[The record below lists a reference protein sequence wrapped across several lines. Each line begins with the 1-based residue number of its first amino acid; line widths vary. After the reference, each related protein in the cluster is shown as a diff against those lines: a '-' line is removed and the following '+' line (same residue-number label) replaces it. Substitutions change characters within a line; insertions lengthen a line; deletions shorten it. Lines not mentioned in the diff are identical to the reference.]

1 MKKMEIPSFSSP
13 SIVVR
18 QYLQF
23 KGLDQSADES
33 QIDPAR
39 SPLAVNMISDAGG
52 SPQKR
57 IGWRTVRRYVGRING
72 IFAYKEDGQMQTIVH
87 AGAKLYRD
95 GETPEE
101 LMSGLADS
109 DSTGFYMGNKLYILT
124 GAQYI
129 VYDGT
134 TAANVSDNAY
144 VPTTSYGRSPS
155 GGGYSYERVNL
166 LSPWRYNKFLGDGES
181 KVFQLDLK
189 PIDAVESVVVDDV
202 KQAASAYT
210 VDLTAGTVTFITA
223 PPKTSTGLSN
233 VEVKFKKE
241 TAGHADKVLKCTIC
255 ATYGQNSENYVFLAG
270 NPDEPN
276 REYYSGLSDPS
287 YFPDLN
293 YNKVGS
299 EDWPIL
305 NFLKFQGDLVTIKED
320 NQQEWTIYHHTMSTL
335 SDGTVVFPTSSGV
348 AGLGAC
354 AKRAAQNLLDDV
366 LFLTPRGVF
375 ARVNMITLTKMEQ
388 GVRCRSKR
396 INPTLIN
403 RTNLKDAVSV
413 VWKGY
418 YILCI
423 GDECYVADSNQPL
436 SGDGYEWYYWRNVPA
451 RCFAQ
456 EGGVCWF
463 GTADGRL
470 CRFNDDLVDPNG
482 DVMMEA
488 YNDDGAPIEWV
499 WATKMDNFGNTA
511 QEKTLTK
518 DGCVVM
524 FKTAV
529 ASSADIYI
537 RTEKDFG
544 VKKRHETLGILDF
557 NQIDFTKFTFNA
569 LPNNIRALRSKIKKF
584 KLCQIIL
591 KGNELNESFGVLQ
604 IVLRA
609 SMGKPVKR

>member
-72 IFAYKEDGQMQTIVH
+72 IFAFKEDGQMQTIVH

-129 VYDGT
+129 VYDGK
-134 TAANVSDNAY
+134 TAAHVSDNAY

-202 KQAASAYT
+202 KQAASAYS
-210 VDLTAGTVTFITA
+210 VDRTAGMVTFTTA

-233 VEVKFKKE
+233 VEIKFKKE

-255 ATYGQNSENYVFLAG
+255 ATYGQNS
-270 NPDEPN
+270 D
-276 REYYSGLSDPS
+276 
-287 YFPDLN
+287 
-293 YNKVGS
+293 
-299 EDWPIL
+299 
-305 NFLKFQGDLVTIKED
+305 
-320 NQQEWTIYHHTMSTL
+320 
-335 SDGTVVFPTSSGV
+335 
-348 AGLGAC
+348 
-354 AKRAAQNLLDDV
+354 
-366 LFLTPRGVF
+366 F
-375 ARVNMITLTKMEQ
+375 ASAL
-388 GVRCRSKR
+388 
-396 INPTLIN
+396 
-403 RTNLKDAVSV
+403 
-413 VWKGY
+413 
-418 YILCI
+418 
-423 GDECYVADSNQPL
+423 
-436 SGDGYEWYYWRNVPA
+436 PA
-451 RCFAQ
+451 RGASAK
-456 EGGVCWF
+456 
-463 GTADGRL
+463 ADKL
-470 CRFNDDLVDPNG
+470 
-482 DVMMEA
+482 
-488 YNDDGAPIEWV
+488 
-499 WATKMDNFGNTA
+499 
-511 QEKTLTK
+511 
-518 DGCVVM
+518 
-524 FKTAV
+524 
-529 ASSADIYI
+529 
-537 RTEKDFG
+537 
-544 VKKRHETLGILDF
+544 RHTIL
-557 NQIDFTKFTFNA
+557 
-569 LPNNIRALRSKIKKF
+569 
-584 KLCQIIL
+584 
-591 KGNELNESFGVLQ
+591 
-604 IVLRA
+604 
-609 SMGKPVKR
+609 